1 MVQGQIN
8 ARIKAIT
15 LAKKSADW
23 WIDEI
28 SLAAD
33 EEIFLLVQENNL
45 IIMFIDELFS
55 LGRNEKVKKN
65 QTI

>member
-1 MVQGQIN
+1 MVEGQIN
-8 ARIKAIT
+8 AKIKAIT
-15 LAKKSADW
+15 LAKKLSDW
-23 WIDEI
+23 WINGI

-33 EEIFLLVQENNL
+33 EEIFLLVPENNL

-55 LGRNEKVKKN
+55 LVRNEKVKKN